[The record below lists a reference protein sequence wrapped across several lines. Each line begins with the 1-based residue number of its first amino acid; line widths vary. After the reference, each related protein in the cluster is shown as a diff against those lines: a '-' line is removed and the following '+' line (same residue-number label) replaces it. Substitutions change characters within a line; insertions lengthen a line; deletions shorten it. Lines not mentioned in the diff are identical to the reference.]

1 MSILSALQTYLKTYS
16 GLESGAPVWVD
27 KLGPN
32 VPEYS
37 IVPLPGERIIE
48 SYINGGS
55 VREYPFAFQVIIS
68 TADDP
73 ERLETNEFF
82 ESLAEWMETQ
92 TATGT
97 LPLLSTGKTPLSIEA
112 TQWGYLFEEGES
124 DSGVYQIQCRLVY
137 EQQP

>member
-1 MSILSALQTYLKTYS
+1 MSILSALQMYLKTYS

-92 TATGT
+92 TAAGT